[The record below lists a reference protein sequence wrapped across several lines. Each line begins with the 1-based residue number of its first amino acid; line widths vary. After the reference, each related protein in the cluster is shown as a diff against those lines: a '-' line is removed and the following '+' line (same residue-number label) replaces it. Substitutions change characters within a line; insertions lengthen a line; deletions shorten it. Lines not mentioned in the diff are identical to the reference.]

1 MIEGLTML
9 VCMVAVF
16 VALAVAGWIICKV
29 VDLVFKDENNGE

>member
-16 VALAVAGWIICKV
+16 AALTAAGWIICKV
-29 VDLVFKDENNGE
+29 IDLVFKDENNGE